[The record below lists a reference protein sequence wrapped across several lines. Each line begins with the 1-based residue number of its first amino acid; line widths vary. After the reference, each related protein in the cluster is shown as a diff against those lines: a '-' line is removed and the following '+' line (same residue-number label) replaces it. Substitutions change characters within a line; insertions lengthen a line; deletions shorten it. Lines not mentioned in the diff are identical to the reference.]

1 MKENQVYK
9 WFWEIQ
15 HKHEEE
21 EGAEQ
26 ISQGGISDLSNEKKF
41 EVFVNRSLKHY
52 RDSMQLKGVNGSGKR
67 LSEDEII
74 SSVKIYT
81 SSKNKMSDF
90 EILAQELDFDIEEA
104 A

>member
-1 MKENQVYK
+1 MSY
-9 WFWEIQ
+9 
-15 HKHEEE
+15 
-21 EGAEQ
+21 
-26 ISQGGISDLSNEKKF
+26 EKRF

-52 RDSMQLKGVNGSGKR
+52 RESMQLKGVDGNGKR
-67 LSEDEII
+67 LTEDELI

-90 EILAQELDFDIEEA
+90 EILAKELDFDIEEA

>member
-1 MKENQVYK
+1 
-9 WFWEIQ
+9 
-15 HKHEEE
+15 
-21 EGAEQ
+21 
-26 ISQGGISDLSNEKKF
+26 
-41 EVFVNRSLKHY
+41 
-52 RDSMQLKGVNGSGKR
+52 MQLKGVNGSGKR